1 MSIILNRNQTERLL
15 AMFST
20 EISDE
25 EITICNDPVRGLLA
39 WYTELPEEG
48 SFELDSESIAFEAK
62 SLAHVEGLEAA
73 KEFEVEGSLGKV
85 TVRPEQRFWLDDV
98 WWEIVANVGHGM
110 YSPVGLGGTAVVTCK
125 LISGEPDK
133 RFSALKDGLI
143 DWCGDSLATAVISYQ
158 RRVAWARMKE
168 PEPTAEL
175 MSRVVDGVSVATS
188 PRMVANAKRFNTP
201 HAVEHDWT
209 IACHAPPKCKRLEIP
224 IEDEE
229 TGADSP
235 KWLPWKLS
243 PDSDPAERW
252 ILVSAE
258 NDEIEHPANEKY
270 DTEAQAW
277 IACERESK

>member
-1 MSIILNRNQTERLL
+1 MRSERELLNQQITQARILL
-15 AMFST
+15 AKAAGALGSVR
-20 EISDE
+20 E
-25 EITICNDPVRGLLA
+25 EYTTAGELADAIDDFLGLPRMSA
-39 WYTELPEEG
+39 RVAAI
-48 SFELDSESIAFEAK
+48 IAKIE
-62 SLAHVEGLEAA
+62 
-73 KEFEVEGSLGKV
+73 
-85 TVRPEQRFWLDDV
+85 VRPRLE
-98 WWEIVANVGHGM
+98 
-110 YSPVGLGGTAVVTCK
+110 T
-125 LISGEPDK
+125 
-133 RFSALKDGLI
+133 
-143 DWCGDSLATAVISYQ
+143 
-158 RRVAWARMKE
+158 
-168 PEPTAEL
+168 TAEL